1 MSNLLFL
8 LWPLIDSSPNMLF
21 NNVNKTVL
29 RIMTPVTVFV
39 NVWEFQVI
47 VMKFWEV
54 IPFLIQ
60 QGAAEFHIASD
71 HI

>member
-1 MSNLLFL
+1 MF
-8 LWPLIDSSPNMLF
+8 F
-21 NNVNKTVL
+21 NSANKTVL

-47 VMKFWEV
+47 NCDEV
-54 IPFLIQ
+54 SRSYSVFNSA
-60 QGAAEFHIASD
+60 GAAEFHIASN